1 MKRRI
6 FILKTALTIAG
17 MSISGLV
24 ASKAGSGS
32 VSLSDNLNV
41 ALIGCRNI
49 VRAGNSP

>member
-6 FILKTALTIAG
+6 FIRKIALTVAG

-41 ALIGCRNI
+41 ALTGCRE
-49 VRAGNSP
+49 VASGRK